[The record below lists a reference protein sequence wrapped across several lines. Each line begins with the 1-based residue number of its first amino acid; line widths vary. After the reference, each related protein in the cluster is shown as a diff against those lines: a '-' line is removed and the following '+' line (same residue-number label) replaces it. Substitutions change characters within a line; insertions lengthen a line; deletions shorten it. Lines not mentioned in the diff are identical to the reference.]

1 MTIKLTATRV
11 ASLLETLN
19 ALICEEG
26 LLTAEQRQPMVMTVA
41 TIGALGE
48 RVRLA
53 VEEKE
58 ARKAAKAARAEKKPR
73 EPDPV
78 FPRSGTPWTDDDDS
92 LLDTLIED
100 VPDEEI
106 DHQMHWLSGKLGRTP
121 YAIALRI
128 VSRGRLDDEWPKTF
142 RPMAL
147 TIREEFA
154 AAAAETEPVQE
165 ERYCTECEKNQ
176 LQKIIHATADGKEY
190 YCSACGCTNTFST
203 DPNSLL
209 KE

>member
-1 MTIKLTATRV
+1 MPCTVNYWRWP

-41 TIGALGE
+41 TLGALGE

-53 VEEKE
+53 AEELE
-58 ARKAAKAARAEKKPR
+58 ARKVAKKARSEKKPR

-106 DHQMHWLSGKLGRTP
+106 DHHMHWLSGKLGRTP

-128 VSRGRLDDEWPKTF
+128 VSRGRRDDEWPKTF

-154 AAAAETEPVQE
+154 AAAEAGARQANVPTATSSVQNG
-165 ERYCTECEKNQ
+165 CVSGDMNGNQ
-176 LQKIIHATADGKEY
+176 
-190 YCSACGCTNTFST
+190 
-203 DPNSLL
+203 
-209 KE
+209 